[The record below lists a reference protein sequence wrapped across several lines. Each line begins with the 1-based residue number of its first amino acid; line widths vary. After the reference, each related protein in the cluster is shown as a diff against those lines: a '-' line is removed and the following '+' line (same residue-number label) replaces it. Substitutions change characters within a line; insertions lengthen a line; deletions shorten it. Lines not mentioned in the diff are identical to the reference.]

1 MSIAQL
7 VLIMKTIIQL
17 QLKVI
22 QVVMNMTTSSTQ
34 RLLQLVMTI
43 SSTQRLLQLVMTT
56 SSTQATDPLGPPSE
70 QPETPALI
78 SISACF
84 FSTQALIGGRRLSR
98 FVNII

>member
-1 MSIAQL
+1 MSITQL
-7 VLIMKTIIQL
+7 VLIMKIIIQV

-22 QVVMNMTTSSTQ
+22 QLVMNMTT
-34 RLLQLVMTI
+34 

-70 QPETPALI
+70 QPETPALA
-78 SISACF
+78 SISTCF
-84 FSTQALIGGRRLSR
+84 FSTQTLIGGRRLSR